1 MIDFKTKISSI
12 VEVEE
17 KMLSLNLKRIAIN
30 EARKQT
36 EQAKTFNS
44 LSTSEST
51 SSSDTARLE
60 DDKCYEACR
69 HSIESSQ

>member
-17 KMLSLNLKRIAIN
+17 KTLSSNLKQIAIN
-30 EARKQT
+30 EARKQA

-51 SSSDTARLE
+51 LSSDTAHLE
-60 DDKCYEACR
+60 DDKT
-69 HSIESSQ
+69 HQ